1 MVDFFGFGLP
11 DVTKEVMSMHH
22 SHDEN
27 HHLIPQVGDSMVT
40 NLRRPIFTLLEDT
53 GPGVHDTVVSACCQ
67 YLYQQQIGKVS
78 RSCSM
83 SLSAYMMVIEVPQQC
98 GVCLLSVPLP
108 TAGWQGKASFDV
120 DPHLFAWQIWLQ
132 HRNKRQVPCF

>member
-1 MVDFFGFGLP
+1 
-11 DVTKEVMSMHH
+11 MHH

-67 YLYQQQIGKVS
+67 YLYQQQIGKVGFVS
-78 RSCSM
+78 FARRSAKV
-83 SLSAYMMVIEVPQQC
+83 LS
-98 GVCLLSVPLP
+98 GVES
-108 TAGWQGKASFDV
+108 
-120 DPHLFAWQIWLQ
+120 
-132 HRNKRQVPCF
+132 HRVTVVNC